1 MYLKHSGH
9 KLRLLALISYAPP
22 KSKRGEG
29 LFVGINMEWVT
40 QSKTHSFREQR
51 MLHIKGTAVSGT
63 MEAIVSRAGKEEL
76 ARILAHLDEETKKVF
91 HGTISPSSWYSC
103 DAFAR
108 FLEADIRETA
118 GGNEQELIKR
128 SEAVIERQ
136 LHGIYRM
143 FVRLGSPEFVIRR
156 IAAVHSTYFDGVQ
169 IIPEMHGRSSATLQ
183 YVGFSK
189 NHRILEFVIIG
200 FFKKALEISGAK
212 KVDAHFSVA
221 MDNGEKFCEL
231 VLHWE

>member
-1 MYLKHSGH
+1 MGNTIEDA
-9 KLRLLALISYAPP
+9 LLQG
-22 KSKRGEG
+22 K
-29 LFVGINMEWVT
+29 
-40 QSKTHSFREQR
+40 R
-51 MLHIKGTAVSGT
+51 MLHIKGTAVLGT
-63 MEAIVSRAGKEEL
+63 MEAIQRRAGKEEL
-76 ARILAHLDEETKKVF
+76 ARILAHLDEETKMVLQ
-91 HGTISPSSWYSC
+91 GTISPSSWYSC

-108 FLEADIRETA
+108 FLEADIQETA

-136 LHGIYRM
+136 LRGIYRM

-169 IIPEMHGRSSATLQ
+169 IIPEMHGSNSATLQ

-212 KVDAHFSVA
+212 KVDARFSVP
-221 MDNGEKFCEL
+221 MDNGERFCEL
-231 VLHWE
+231 GLHWE